1 MGSAAFEA
9 TLSVSDRPE
18 LTSLA
23 VTAIPVEP
31 PVVERAAPATAVD
44 KPADPEGAEEKKN
57 NGNEPAGGAAESAKQ
72 QSVET
77 TTEPS
82 DDEGDDDDGIHVAA
96 SKGMKVIGWWRAKV
110 DAHHG
115 LDKEILAA
123 LHLLAGRRGPCMRLK
138 FSHPSGTDD
147 ETRGRNKEGLQR
159 LHKEMRTEQKS
170 AVMFLDDP
178 ALGRKR
184 EVHLAAVWI
193 QPRARDDE
201 RDHPDAHESHDATE
215 KDEKPAVDTREP
227 EFLAFEVRPNAP
239 AVALEPLLHKQLMVI
254 FDLDETLLQ
263 AFTLRSMERRARELD
278 GGNAGSADADDPC
291 RRRRRRFEERV
302 GRRARRR
309 RNATVPG
316 ALGADAR
323 AATRDAVE
331 LERRRGE
338 DRRRLRFD
346 YDLLAQFRD
355 EQCVRMPV
363 PNASGQTQRIAA
375 KMEPVLV
382 TDPDGGEE
390 PVVIHRP
397 TIRVKSPHVR
407 GEFFFYSRMGN
418 LIDVVFCLQAAR
430 WSSRGSTRRTRT
442 PA

>member
-1 MGSAAFEA
+1 
-9 TLSVSDRPE
+9 
-18 LTSLA
+18 
-23 VTAIPVEP
+23 
-31 PVVERAAPATAVD
+31 
-44 KPADPEGAEEKKN
+44 
-57 NGNEPAGGAAESAKQ
+57 
-72 QSVET
+72 
-77 TTEPS
+77 
-82 DDEGDDDDGIHVAA
+82 
-96 SKGMKVIGWWRAKV
+96 
-110 DAHHG
+110 
-115 LDKEILAA
+115 
-123 LHLLAGRRGPCMRLK
+123 MRLK

-278 GGNAGSADADDPC
+278 GGGNAGSADADDPSAADADASKS
-291 RRRRRRFEERV
+291 
-302 GRRARRR
+302 GWGGGQGGA
-309 RNATVPG
+309 ATTVPG

-363 PNASGQTQRIAA
+363 PNASGQTQRITA

-407 GEFFFYSRMGN
+407 GEFCCYSRMGN
-418 LIDVVFCLQAAR
+418 SIDVVFCLQAAR

>member
-57 NGNEPAGGAAESAKQ
+57 NGNERAAESAKQ

-77 TTEPS
+77 TNEPS

-110 DAHHG
+110 DVHHG

-263 AFTLRSMERRARELD
+263 AFTLRSME
-278 GGNAGSADADDPC
+278 
-291 RRRRRRFEERV
+291 
-302 GRRARRR
+302 
-309 RNATVPG
+309 
-316 ALGADAR
+316 
-323 AATRDAVE
+323 
-331 LERRRGE
+331 
-338 DRRRLRFD
+338 
-346 YDLLAQFRD
+346 
-355 EQCVRMPV
+355 
-363 PNASGQTQRIAA
+363 
-375 KMEPVLV
+375 
-382 TDPDGGEE
+382 
-390 PVVIHRP
+390 
-397 TIRVKSPHVR
+397 
-407 GEFFFYSRMGN
+407 
-418 LIDVVFCLQAAR
+418 
-430 WSSRGSTRRTRT
+430 
-442 PA
+442 

>member
-291 RRRRRRFEERV
+291 RRRRRRRFEERV

-309 RNATVPG
+309 RRDRPRCARRG
-316 ALGADAR
+316 RQGGDARCRGAR
-323 AATRDAVE
+323 AATRRGPPAPALRLRLTRAVP
-331 LERRRGE
+331 RRAVRSHAGAQRQWADPT
-338 DRRRLRFD
+338 DRR
-346 YDLLAQFRD
+346 
-355 EQCVRMPV
+355 E
-363 PNASGQTQRIAA
+363 
-375 KMEPVLV
+375 
-382 TDPDGGEE
+382 DGAGAGDG
-390 PVVIHRP
+390 PG
-397 TIRVKSPHVR
+397 R
-407 GEFFFYSRMGN
+407 G
-418 LIDVVFCLQAAR
+418 
-430 WSSRGSTRRTRT
+430 
-442 PA
+442 